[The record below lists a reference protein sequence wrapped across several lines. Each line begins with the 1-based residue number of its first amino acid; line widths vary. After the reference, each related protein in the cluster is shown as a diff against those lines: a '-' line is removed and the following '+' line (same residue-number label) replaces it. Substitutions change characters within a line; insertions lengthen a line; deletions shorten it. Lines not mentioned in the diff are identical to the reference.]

1 MKKIIV
7 MIFSLAILSFVA
19 NDVRS
24 QTLKVGV
31 FDIDIMVQAM
41 PTYRVVDSLMQI
53 YDRDTL
59 GALQIYNESEYKRL
73 DSVYRADSADVATG
87 KKPKAVYDIIVAD
100 RQKAMI
106 NVLYWQQIAQNRSN
120 EKRAIL
126 SQNLYKQV
134 SDAYKKVL
142 ARKKY
147 TLILKPNTYEAGFN
161 IDNIFIGVAREL
173 KLNELPQELI
183 YLGNDPDP
191 VKPTTT
197 QKPTTTKP
205 KTN

>member
-1 MKKIIV
+1 MKKIVV
-7 MIFSLAILSFVA
+7 MIFSLAIFLA
-19 NDVRS
+19 NDLRS